1 MTEQNDFESELA
13 ELAALEVAMYD
24 PLDAAAELSETVKE
38 KEEDAPPEVAELDA
52 TPDAPPAS
60 EPPPPVSGIAM
71 VGGQVARAS
80 VTPSITSEPGPT
92 GRDQAS
98 FDPPVDNVEAAM
110 DHLAETMD
118 FNVSRKV
125 SEDEGPADKQILI
138 RSTQRDHERW
148 KLAAEREG
156 ESLSAFVRRIVNG
169 SVTEILDC
177 SHPAESRQTYP
188 WSETC
193 LKCGLRLRDGG
204 DNSPN
209 SAAGRRG

>member
-1 MTEQNDFESELA
+1 MTEQEDFESELA
-13 ELAALEVAMYD
+13 ELTAIEVAMYD
-24 PLDAAAELSETVKE
+24 PLAAAAELSETVKE
-38 KEEDAPPEVAELDA
+38 EEAAPPEVAELDA
-52 TPDAPPAS
+52 TPDAPSTS
-60 EPPPPVSGIAM
+60 EPPPPVSGISM
-71 VGGQVARAS
+71 VDGEVTRAL

-125 SEDEGPADKQILI
+125 SKDEGPADKQILI

-169 SVTEILDC
+169 NVTEILDC
-177 SHPAESRQTYP
+177 SHPAELRQSYP

-193 LKCGLRLRDGG
+193 LKCGTRLRDGG

-209 SAAGRRG
+209 SATGRRG